1 MVNSLLALAAEAT
14 HAIGSASGDAGS
26 TDVRSVYKR
35 ILEKETLGEV
45 RELFISLF
53 HNRSQVDSQG
63 ASDSSKRQLLVG
75 TIKHIV
81 EARYTDPSLCLQSVA
96 DMVNLSPSYVGK
108 QFRDEEEL
116 SVAKYITSVRM
127 KHAADLLGQTDSS
140 VNAIMEKVGFV
151 NQSYFFKL
159 FKQHFGLT
167 PNEYKTDYSGKN
179 G

>member
-1 MVNSLLALAAEAT
+1 
-14 HAIGSASGDAGS
+14 

-116 SVAKYITSVRM
+116 SVA
-127 KHAADLLGQTDSS
+127 S